1 MKKKR
6 KKPYNLPD
14 KYCLSSLLCPTRS
27 LIIALVQENERFKK
41 MPGKEK
47 NYVLIPKKLGGKT
60 GCLCQ
65 ASKPFSFHTAN
76 AIHRVTLPVGL

>member
-1 MKKKR
+1 MT
-6 KKPYNLPD
+6 YQTNIVSLLFCVQQD
-14 KYCLSSLLCPTRS
+14 LSSLHLFRKMRDSRRC
-27 LIIALVQENERFKK
+27 LEKK
-41 MPGKEK
+41 K